1 MEEASMARVL
11 IVDDDP
17 ICRAIGVEA
26 LTQEG
31 HACEEAEDGEAAT
44 VRMAEQAFD
53 LVVTDLL
60 MPNKEG
66 IETIIEIK
74 KMLPQVKGIAVSG
87 GSSAAP
93 PGQRLQMAA
102 RLGPDATLSKPL
114 RAEALKEAARQV
126 LRA

>member
-44 VRMAEQAFD
+44 VRLAEQAFD

-74 KMLPQVKGIAVSG
+74 KFWPSVKVIAVSG
-87 GSSAAP
+87 GSRSATSDQP
-93 PGQRLQMAA
+93 LQMAS
-102 RLGPDATLSKPL
+102 RLGADATLSKPL
-114 RAEALKEAARQV
+114 RAEQLKAAAR
-126 LRA
+126 R